1 MYLSAVK
8 IRVIGAEPP
17 RLDMRAARREMRQR
31 DNDRHPIR
39 QDSQWL

>member
-17 RLDMRAARREMRQR
+17 SLDMRAARRETRQR
-31 DNDRHPIR
+31 DNGRHPMG
-39 QDSQWL
+39 